1 MPASPRFRRMP
12 NRRRWTVVLVP
23 PRNESAR
30 TYEVPAWTFRALAW
44 SGVAGVLL
52 VAGAVFVLLSPWG
65 TPGARLVAAQ
75 NRALQGEIA
84 MVEERFRVLDDTLRI
99 IAQRE
104 SQMRMLAGLPAE
116 DRTPT
121 LEAVEG
127 AELQVVGPALANLA
141 DASGLGG
148 AARRRPFAGRLGW
161 SARPDI
167 DGLITRASALA
178 SGFRDVS
185 DTLEANYRRFANLP
199 SIMPTAGWLS
209 SQFTRSRFH
218 PILHENRPHEGIDVT
233 APTGTP
239 IVAPAAGKVVHA
251 GMQGGLGLVVEIDH
265 GNGIRT
271 KFAHCSRVAVRA
283 GQQVTR
289 NQLIAAVGSTG
300 LSTAPHLHYE
310 IHVNGKPVDPLTY
323 VLPESAP

>member
-1 MPASPRFRRMP
+1 MP
-12 NRRRWTVVLVP
+12 NRRSWTVVVVP
-23 PRNESAR
+23 PRNEAAR
-30 TYEVPAWTFRALAW
+30 TYEVPGWTFRAMLW
-44 SGVAGVLL
+44 AGGTAALVVIGAIVVL
-52 VAGAVFVLLSPWG
+52 FSPWG

-75 NRALQGEIA
+75 NKALQADIA
-84 MVEERFRVLDDTLRI
+84 AIEERFRVLDDTLLRI
-99 IAQRE
+99 AERE
-104 SQMRMLAGLPAE
+104 SQMRMLAGLPVEAAPAI
-116 DRTPT
+116 DAVSGAAAPIGPT
-121 LEAVEG
+121 TASV
-127 AELQVVGPALANLA
+127 A
-141 DASGLGG
+141 DVGG
-148 AARRRPFAGRLGW
+148 ATRRRPFAGRLGW

-167 DGLITRASALA
+167 EGLISRASSLA

-185 DTLEANYRRFANLP
+185 DSLEANYSRFANTP
-199 SIMPTAGWLS
+199 SILPTAGWLS

-251 GMQGGLGLVVEIDH
+251 GSAQGFGLVVEIDH

-271 KFAHCSRVAVRA
+271 KFAHCSRVAVRV

-323 VLPESAP
+323 VLPD

>member
-1 MPASPRFRRMP
+1 MP
-12 NRRRWTVVLVP
+12 NRRRWTIVLVP
-23 PRNESAR
+23 PRNEAAR
-30 TYEVPAWTFRALAW
+30 ELEVPGWTFRALKWAAAL
-44 SGVAGVLL
+44 SVLL
-52 VAGAVFVLLSPWG
+52 VASAVFVLFSPWG

-75 NRALQGEIA
+75 NRALQQEIA
-84 MVEERFRVLDDTLRI
+84 LVEQRFRELDDTLRQ
-99 IAQRE
+99 IAVRE
-104 SQMRMLAGLPAE
+104 EQMRMLAGLP
-116 DRTPT
+116 
-121 LEAVEG
+121 VERGRATGELVAANDDG
-127 AELQVVGPALANLA
+127 ARVVGPVT
-141 DASGLGG
+141 ASLTDIGSV
-148 AARRRPFAGRLGW
+148 ARRRPFAGRLGW
-161 SARPDI
+161 SARPDVE
-167 DGLITRASALA
+167 GLISRATSLA

-185 DTLEANYRRFANLP
+185 DSLEANYRRFANMP
-199 SIMPTAGWLS
+199 SILPTAGWLS

-239 IVAPAAGKVVHA
+239 IVAPAAGKVVRA
-251 GMQGGLGLVVEIDH
+251 GMEGGFGLVVEIDH

-271 KFAHCSRVAVRA
+271 KFAHCSRIAVRL

-323 VLPESAP
+323 VLPDAAP

>member
-1 MPASPRFRRMP
+1 MPRSK
-12 NRRRWTVVLVP
+12 RWTVVLVP

-30 TYEVPAWTFRALAW
+30 TYEVPGWTFRALAW
-44 SGVAGVLL
+44 GGGVATAL
-52 VAGAVFVLLSPWG
+52 VAAAVVVLFSPWG

-75 NRALQGEIA
+75 NKALQTDILAIEN
-84 MVEERFRVLDDTLRI
+84 RFRVLDDTLRQ
-99 IAQRE
+99 IAARE
-104 SQMRMLAGLPAE
+104 SQMRMLAGLPVEA
-116 DRTPT
+116 TPIIDAVDAAT
-121 LEAVEG
+121 PVAFTEASVADVG
-127 AELQVVGPALANLA
+127 AI
-141 DASGLGG
+141 S
-148 AARRRPFAGRLGW
+148 RRRPFAGRLGW

-167 DGLITRASALA
+167 EGLITRATDLA

-185 DTLEANYRRFANLP
+185 DSLEANYSRFANTP
-199 SIMPTAGWLS
+199 SILPTAGWLS

-239 IVAPAAGKVVHA
+239 IVAPAAGKVVYA
-251 GMQGGLGLVVEIDH
+251 GNAQGFGLVVEIDH

-271 KFAHCSRVAVRA
+271 KFAHCSRVAVRV
-283 GQQVTR
+283 GQLVTR

-323 VLPESAP
+323 VLPDGNR

>member
-1 MPASPRFRRMP
+1 M
-12 NRRRWTVVLVP
+12 VP
-23 PRNESAR
+23 PRNEAAR
-30 TYEVPAWTFRALAW
+30 TFEVPGWTFRALKWA
-44 SGVAGVLL
+44 AGVSALL
-52 VAGAVFVLLSPWG
+52 VAAAVFVLFSPWG

-75 NRALQGEIA
+75 NRALQQEIA
-84 MVEERFRVLDDTLRI
+84 EVEQRFRELDDTLRQ
-99 IAQRE
+99 IAVRE
-104 SQMRMLAGLPAE
+104 GQMRMLAGLPVE
-116 DRTPT
+116 EGPT
-121 LEAVEG
+121 QGELVAANDDG
-127 AELQVVGPALANLA
+127 AARVVGPVT
-141 DASGLGG
+141 ASLTDLGG
-148 AARRRPFAGRLGW
+148 TERRRPFAGRLGW
-161 SARPDI
+161 RSRPDVE
-167 DGLITRASALA
+167 GLITRATSLA

-185 DTLEANYRRFANLP
+185 DSLEANYRRFANMP

-209 SQFTRSRFH
+209 SQFTSSRFH

-239 IVAPAAGKVVHA
+239 IVAPAAGKVVRA
-251 GMQGGLGLVVEIDH
+251 GLERGFGNVVEIDH

-271 KFAHCSRVAVRA
+271 KFAHCSRIAVRV

-323 VLPESAP
+323 VLPDAAP

>member
-1 MPASPRFRRMP
+1 MPS
-12 NRRRWTVVLVP
+12 RRRWTIVFVP
-23 PRNESAR
+23 PRNEAAR
-30 TYEVPAWTFRALAW
+30 TYEVPGWTFRALKWTA
-44 SGVAGVLL
+44 AGSVLL
-52 VAGAVFVLLSPWG
+52 VAAAVFVLFSPWG

-75 NRALQGEIA
+75 NRALQQEIA
-84 MVEERFRVLDDTLRI
+84 MVERRFAELDDTLRQ
-99 IAQRE
+99 IAVRE
-104 SQMRMLAGLPAE
+104 EQMRMLAGLPVETSENA
-116 DRTPT
+116 RV
-121 LEAVEG
+121 EAVG
-127 AELQVVGPALANLA
+127 ATGGARIVGPMSASVA
-141 DASGLGG
+141 DVGGLT
-148 AARRRPFAGRLGW
+148 RRRPFAGRLGW
-161 SARPDI
+161 SARPDVE
-167 DGLITRASALA
+167 GLISRATNLA

-185 DTLEANYRRFANLP
+185 DSLQANYQRFANTP
-199 SIMPTAGWLS
+199 SILPTAGWLS

-239 IVAPAAGKVVHA
+239 IVAPAAGKVVRA
-251 GMQGGLGLVVEIDH
+251 GMEGGFGLVVEIDH

-271 KFAHCSRVAVRA
+271 KFAHCSRIAVRV

-323 VLPESAP
+323 VLPDAAP

>member
-1 MPASPRFRRMP
+1 MPS
-12 NRRRWTVVLVP
+12 RRRWTIVFVP
-23 PRNESAR
+23 PRNEAAR
-30 TYEVPAWTFRALAW
+30 TFEVPGWTFRALKWTA
-44 SGVAGVLL
+44 ACAVLL
-52 VAGAVFVLLSPWG
+52 VTAAVFVLFSPWG

-75 NRALQGEIA
+75 NRALQREIA
-84 MVEERFRVLDDTLRI
+84 MVEQRFAELDDTLRQ
-99 IAQRE
+99 IAVRE
-104 SQMRMLAGLPAE
+104 EQMRMLAGLP
-116 DRTPT
+116 
-121 LEAVEG
+121 VESPNDAQATVASVDGG
-127 AELQVVGPALANLA
+127 AQIVGPMSASVA
-141 DASGLGG
+141 DVGGLT
-148 AARRRPFAGRLGW
+148 RRRPFAGRLGW
-161 SARPDI
+161 SARPDVE
-167 DGLITRASALA
+167 GLISRASNLA

-185 DTLEANYRRFANLP
+185 DSLQANYQRFANTP
-199 SIMPTAGWLS
+199 SILPTAGWLS

-239 IVAPAAGKVVHA
+239 IVAPAAGKVVRA
-251 GMQGGLGLVVEIDH
+251 GMEGGFGLVVEIDH

-271 KFAHCSRVAVRA
+271 KFAHCSRIAVRV

-323 VLPESAP
+323 VLPDAAP

>member
-1 MPASPRFRRMP
+1 M
-12 NRRRWTVVLVP
+12 VP

-30 TYEVPAWTFRALAW
+30 TYEVPGWTFRALAW
-44 SGVAGVLL
+44 GGAVSTLL
-52 VAGAVFVLLSPWG
+52 VVGAVFVLFSPWG

-75 NRALQGEIA
+75 NRALQADITAIEA
-84 MVEERFRVLDDTLRI
+84 RFKVLDDTLFRI
-99 IAQRE
+99 AE
-104 SQMRMLAGLPAE
+104 SEQKMRMLAGLPVEAAPA
-116 DRTPT
+116 TPADPSGR
-121 LEAVEG
+121 E
-127 AELQVVGPALANLA
+127 VVAATAGVT
-141 DASGLGG
+141 DIAS

-161 SARPDI
+161 SARPDVE
-167 DGLITRASALA
+167 GLISRATSLA

-185 DTLEANYRRFANLP
+185 DSLEANYSRFANTP
-199 SIMPTAGWLS
+199 SILPTAGWLS

-239 IVAPAAGKVVHA
+239 IVAPAAGRVVQA
-251 GMQGGLGLVVEIDH
+251 GMERGFGLVVEIDH

-271 KFAHCSRVAVRA
+271 KFAHCSRIAVRV

-289 NQLIAAVGSTG
+289 NQFIAAVGSTG

-310 IHVNGKPVDPLTY
+310 IHVNGAPVDPLTY
-323 VLPESAP
+323 VLPDDTSR

>member
-1 MPASPRFRRMP
+1 
-12 NRRRWTVVLVP
+12 
-23 PRNESAR
+23 
-30 TYEVPAWTFRALAW
+30 
-44 SGVAGVLL
+44 
-52 VAGAVFVLLSPWG
+52 VFVLFSPWG

-75 NRALQGEIA
+75 NRALQADITA
-84 MVEERFRVLDDTLRI
+84 IEERFRVLDDTLFRI
-99 IAQRE
+99 AE
-104 SQMRMLAGLPAE
+104 SEQKMRMLAGLPVEAAP
-116 DRTPT
+116 DTP
-121 LEAVEG
+121 
-127 AELQVVGPALANLA
+127 A
-141 DASGLGG
+141 DASEGEIV
-148 AARRRPFAGRLGW
+148 AASASIADAGISRRRPFAGRLGW
-161 SARPDI
+161 SARPDVE
-167 DGLITRASALA
+167 GLISRATNLA

-185 DTLEANYRRFANLP
+185 DSLEANYSRFANTP
-199 SIMPTAGWLS
+199 SILPTAGWLS

-239 IVAPAAGKVVHA
+239 IVAPAAGRVVQA
-251 GMQGGLGLVVEIDH
+251 GMERGFGLVVEIDH

-271 KFAHCSRVAVRA
+271 KFAHCSRIAVRV

-323 VLPESAP
+323 VLPDAAP

>member
-1 MPASPRFRRMP
+1 MSD
-12 NRRRWTVVLVP
+12 RRRWTVVLVP

-30 TYEVPAWTFRALAW
+30 TYDVPGWTFRALAW
-44 SGVAGVLL
+44 GGAVGSVL
-52 VAGAVFVLLSPWG
+52 VVGAVFVLFSPWG

-75 NRALQGEIA
+75 NRALQADIIA
-84 MVEERFRVLDDTLRI
+84 IEERFKVLDDTLFRI
-99 IAQRE
+99 AE
-104 SQMRMLAGLPAE
+104 SEQKMRMLAGLPVEAAPA
-116 DRTPT
+116 TP
-121 LEAVEG
+121 
-127 AELQVVGPALANLA
+127 A
-141 DASGLGG
+141 DADEGTIVAAAAGVTEISAAGG
-148 AARRRPFAGRLGW
+148 RRRPFAGRLGW
-161 SARPDI
+161 SARPDVE
-167 DGLITRASALA
+167 GLITRATDLA

-185 DTLEANYRRFANLP
+185 DSLEANYSRFANTP
-199 SIMPTAGWLS
+199 SILPTAGWLS

-239 IVAPAAGKVVHA
+239 IVAPAGGRVVHA
-251 GMQGGLGLVVEIDH
+251 GIAQGFGLVVEIDH

-271 KFAHCSRVAVRA
+271 KFAHCSRVAVRV
-283 GQQVTR
+283 GQIVTR

-323 VLPESAP
+323 VLPDANVDR

>member
-1 MPASPRFRRMP
+1 M
-12 NRRRWTVVLVP
+12 VP
-23 PRNESAR
+23 PRNEAAR
-30 TYEVPAWTFRALAW
+30 TYEVPAWTFPALKW
-44 SGVAGVLL
+44 VAALTVLL
-52 VAGAVFVLLSPWG
+52 VAGSLFVLFSPWG

-75 NRALQGEIA
+75 NRALQQEIDR
-84 MVEERFRVLDDTLRI
+84 VEQRFRELDDTLRQ
-99 IAQRE
+99 IAVRE
-104 SQMRMLAGLPAE
+104 EQMRMLAGLPV
-116 DRTPT
+116 
-121 LEAVEG
+121 EASPASAGDAALADAASGEI
-127 AELQVVGPALANLA
+127 VGPATASVA
-141 DASGLGG
+141 DIGNV
-148 AARRRPFAGRLGW
+148 ARRRPFAGRLGW
-161 SARPDI
+161 SARPDVE
-167 DGLITRASALA
+167 GLITRASSLA

-185 DTLEANYRRFANLP
+185 DSLAANYRRFANTP
-199 SIMPTAGWLS
+199 SILPTAGWLS

-239 IVAPAAGKVVHA
+239 IVAPAAGKVVRA
-251 GMQGGLGLVVEIDH
+251 GMEGGFGLVVEIDH

-271 KFAHCSRVAVRA
+271 KFAHCSRVAVRV

-323 VLPESAP
+323 VLPDAAP

>member
-1 MPASPRFRRMP
+1 MPSRK
-12 NRRRWTVVLVP
+12 RWTVVLVP
-23 PRNESAR
+23 PRNEAAR
-30 TYEVPAWTFRALAW
+30 TYEVPGWTFRALAW
-44 SGVAGVLL
+44 CGGVATAL
-52 VAGAVFVLLSPWG
+52 VAAAIFVLFSPWG

-75 NRALQGEIA
+75 NKALQTDILAIEN
-84 MVEERFRVLDDTLRI
+84 RFRVLDDTLAQ
-99 IAQRE
+99 IAARE
-104 SQMRMLAGLPAE
+104 AQMRMLAGLPVEATPIIEAMEAATPIGFAE
-116 DRTPT
+116 ASVADVGT
-121 LEAVEG
+121 L
-127 AELQVVGPALANLA
+127 
-141 DASGLGG
+141 S
-148 AARRRPFAGRLGW
+148 RRRPFAGRLGW

-167 DGLITRASALA
+167 EGLITRATDLA

-185 DTLEANYRRFANLP
+185 DSLEANYSRFANTP
-199 SIMPTAGWLS
+199 SILPTAGWLS

-251 GMQGGLGLVVEIDH
+251 GNASGFGLVVEIDH

-271 KFAHCSRVAVRA
+271 KFAHCSRVAVRV
-283 GQQVTR
+283 GQMVTR

-323 VLPESAP
+323 VLPDGNR